1 MIERTK
7 REVRIHAWNRD
18 AAMRKD
24 DDKPGGFDSDA
35 CQSNYGCTSHSER
48 RLLLRDPLQGIK
60 CSGWG
65 GGGVPPLYRLAV
77 ALKPTKDKP
86 LFITG
91 LKGLPQGVVFTENK
105 ITLQLSADP
114 KCLNQPLFLIFLL
127 FFFLIF
133 RPGWKIEN
141 CT

>member
-1 MIERTK
+1 MPRRETNYQNSSRGVTSSPSIEWTNPRG
-7 REVRIHAWNRD
+7 I
-18 AAMRKD
+18 AAMRKRV
-24 DDKPGGFDSDA
+24 DKRAGWIRFGRMPGQLRVHASPG
-35 CQSNYGCTSHSER
+35 ER

-60 CSGWG
+60 CSGWGGGG

-105 ITLQLSADP
+105 ITLQL
-114 KCLNQPLFLIFLL
+114 LL
-127 FFFLIF
+127 CPIQSV
-133 RPGWKIEN
+133 
-141 CT
+141 